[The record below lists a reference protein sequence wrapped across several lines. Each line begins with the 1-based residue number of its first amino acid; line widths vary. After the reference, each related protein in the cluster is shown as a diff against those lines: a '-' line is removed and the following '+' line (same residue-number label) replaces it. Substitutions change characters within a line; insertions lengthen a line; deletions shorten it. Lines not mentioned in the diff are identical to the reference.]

1 MHTGRTD
8 PVTGPDWMPITRKR
22 GPYSVPIHNSGEAPR
37 PNPQRPLA
45 LAAGTAL
52 RAPIGTR
59 DPSGALVGALVNVTH
74 DRGDEQDPLSSKYGP
89 LSAVRAEGY
98 TKFLGSRRLANR
110 VERTRTNMSVG
121 VP

>member
-59 DPSGALVGALVNVTH
+59 DPSGALVNATAVAIRRPMRPVWRIERDLH
-74 DRGDEQDPLSSKYGP
+74 DPQTPKERGDHLCFVTMRG
-89 LSAVRAEGY
+89 
-98 TKFLGSRRLANR
+98 
-110 VERTRTNMSVG
+110 
-121 VP
+121 